1 MESIYYISSQVNVV
15 IKPLLLFCF
24 DGILFSR
31 AAVICGLMA
40 LTKNYKMMPLRARTS
55 VKPKNE
61 KAYMVQ
67 PAKAVAPAAAAPAL
81 SALVG
86 VWNPLA
92 ALIVLIAGEI
102 ACIRLGTKFMRK

>member
-1 MESIYYISSQVNVV
+1 MGFFSAAL
-15 IKPLLLFCF
+15 PLY
-24 DGILFSR
+24 
-31 AAVICGLMA
+31 AGLMA
-40 LTKNYKMMPLRARTS
+40 PAKNYKMLPLRARTS

-67 PAKAVAPAAAAPAL
+67 PAKAVAPAAVPAL

>member
-15 IKPLLLFCF
+15 SKTLLLFCF

-31 AAVICGLMA
+31 AAVMCGA
-40 LTKNYKMMPLRARTS
+40 PAKNYKMLPLRARTS

>member
-1 MESIYYISSQVNVV
+1 ML
-15 IKPLLLFCF
+15 PLC
-24 DGILFSR
+24 
-31 AAVICGLMA
+31 AGLMA
-40 LTKNYKMMPLRARTS
+40 PAKNYKMLPLRARTS

-67 PAKAVAPAAAAPAL
+67 PAKAAAPAL

>member
-1 MESIYYISSQVNVV
+1 MESIYCISSQVNVV
-15 IKPLLLFCF
+15 SKTLLLFCF

-67 PAKAVAPAAAAPAL
+67 PAKAVAPAAAPAL

-102 ACIRLGTKFMRK
+102 ACIRLGIKFMRK

>member
-1 MESIYYISSQVNVV
+1 MDIKNLGRFSAQVNVDDFL
-15 IKPLLLFCF
+15 PA
-24 DGILFSR
+24 SEE
-31 AAVICGLMA
+31 
-40 LTKNYKMMPLRARTS
+40 
-55 VKPKNE
+55 E

>member
-1 MESIYYISSQVNVV
+1 MTGFFSAA
-15 IKPLLLFCF
+15 LLLY
-24 DGILFSR
+24 
-31 AAVICGLMA
+31 AGLMA
-40 LTKNYKMMPLRARTS
+40 PAKNYKMLPLRARTS